1 MTSPCREMMR
11 RAATRRTTCSSSS
24 SSIRRDAQETR
35 TEAASASPARPAARA
50 RPPLSI
56 GASPVAPLRFPGE
69 RPLLAQAH
77 LEERQEHRS
86 AEAEG
91 DQCDGEHF
99 AGQPT
104 DQDGAEQAGDDE
116 RRSRSKCQDSR
127 VGRHDRSIASTARR
141 VGAAAAGPRTPM
153 CVDFASPAGHAQS
166 SERVWL
172 DRKPRLEIKGPDG
185 SRVVARPDTET
196 VRSRRDDHV
205 PNMSHVWV
213 ERFGQSYFLT
223 GQQRLD
229 DALLY
234 VIEFPDG
241 GELQALLR
249 QFDDLSF
256 ALLYRTTEVRSGVI
270 PSPSAV
276 AWNN

>member
-1 MTSPCREMMR
+1 M
-11 RAATRRTTCSSSS
+11 
-24 SSIRRDAQETR
+24 
-35 TEAASASPARPAARA
+35 
-50 RPPLSI
+50 
-56 GASPVAPLRFPGE
+56 
-69 RPLLAQAH
+69 H
-77 LEERQEHRS
+77 N
-86 AEAEG
+86 
-91 DQCDGEHF
+91 
-99 AGQPT
+99 
-104 DQDGAEQAGDDE
+104 
-116 RRSRSKCQDSR
+116 RRSGS
-127 VGRHDRSIASTARR
+127 GSI
-141 VGAAAAGPRTPM
+141 
-153 CVDFASPAGHAQS
+153 
-166 SERVWL
+166 E
-172 DRKPRLEIKGPDG
+172 KPRLEIKGPDG

-276 AWNN
+276 AWND